1 MAFEQKPNSGVL
13 FKNDRKTATNHPDY
27 QGTWKDA
34 NGKEWQFA
42 AWVKDGKKGKFM
54 SLSASEKRADPGA
67 YVPHK
72 QDSVQ
77 DDLPF

>member
-1 MAFEQKPNSGVL
+1 MAAYEQKPNSGTL

-42 AWVKDGKKGKFM
+42 AWVKEGKKGKFL
-54 SLSASEKRADPGA
+54 SVSASEKRQANRSNLG
-67 YVPHK
+67 
-72 QDSVQ
+72 VQ

>member
-42 AWVKDGKKGKFM
+42 AWVKDGKK
-54 SLSASEKRADPGA
+54 R
-67 YVPHK
+67 
-72 QDSVQ
+72 
-77 DDLPF
+77 

>member
-1 MAFEQKPNSGVL
+1 MAYEQKPNSGVL

-34 NGKEWQFA
+34 NGKEWNFA

-54 SLSASEKRADPGA
+54 SLSASELKPKTQ
-67 YVPHK
+67 K
-72 QDSVQ
+72 QGSTPTEDG
-77 DDLPF
+77 LPF